1 MSSKQLSAGD
11 FIDAR
16 CTKCKLVTNHT
27 IVAMVEDKPARVMC
41 NTCNG
46 THNYHAPKVPKAP
59 KAAKAA
65 KAPRVTS
72 AGRATSA
79 KKSATAKQKE
89 LLADIEQ
96 WQSLSLDADPT
107 KAIPYNMQA
116 SFKMGNWVTH
126 PTFGMG
132 VVTEVFKP
140 NKVEILFQD
149 GKKLLRCQL

>member
-27 IVAMVEDKPARVMC
+27 IVAMVENLPVRVMC

-46 THNYHAPKVPKAP
+46 THKYHPPKVPKAP
-59 KAAKAA
+59 KATKTL
-65 KAPRVTS
+65 RTTS
-72 AGRATSA
+72 ANRPSAATAA

-89 LLADIEQ
+89 LLADIEE
-96 WQSLSLDADPT
+96 WQSLSLDADPS

-116 SFKMGNWVTH
+116 SFKAGNWVSH

-140 NKVEILFQD
+140 NKVEILFQE